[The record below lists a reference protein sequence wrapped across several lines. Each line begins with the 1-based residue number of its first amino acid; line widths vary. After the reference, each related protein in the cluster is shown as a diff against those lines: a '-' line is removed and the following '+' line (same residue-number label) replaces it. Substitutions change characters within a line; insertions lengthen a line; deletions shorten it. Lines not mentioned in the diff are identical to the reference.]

1 MAAPYSLDLRH
12 RVLAAYEA
20 GEGSFRELAERFSV
34 SLSFVR
40 DLRRRVRETASA
52 EPKPHGGGA
61 RPLLDAAGHE
71 RVRRLCAKHPDATV
85 AQLCE
90 FYEKRHRLRV
100 NRSSMSR
107 ALARLELTRKKNSST
122 RVSVRVSVSR
132 G

>member
-1 MAAPYSLDLRH
+1 MAAPYSLDLRQ

-20 GEGSFRELAERFSV
+20 GEGSFRQLAERFAV

-40 DLRRRVRETASA
+40 DLRRRVREEGRAD
-52 EPKPHGGGA
+52 PKPHGGGA
-61 RPLLDAAGHE
+61 RPLLNAAAHE

-85 AQLCE
+85 LRLCE
-90 FYEKRHRLRV
+90 LYEKRYRLRV

-107 ALARLELTRKKNSST
+107 ALARLELTRKKNSSM
-122 RVSVRVSVSR
+122 RVSARVSESS